1 MSMNPQNLSQ
11 EVLSF
16 LDERHLSS
24 LTLLRPDGSPHVT
37 AVGFTWDQDSQLVR
51 VITWAGSMK
60 SKILEQQPNS
70 RAVVCQIDGGR
81 WLSLEGTAV
90 VTSDEA
96 RCKEGTDVTPTVT
109 ASPKTAKT
117 ALSSKF
123 QLTRSSDTPN
133 KTMER
138 GENFQTTLFAA
149 LVAQDIG
156 QRAGMHNG
164 QTLG

>member
-16 LDERHLSS
+16 LDERHLAS

-90 VTSDEA
+90 VSSDEA
-96 RCKEGTDVTPTVT
+96 RCKEGTERYANRYRIPQDRQDRTVIEI
-109 ASPKTAKT
+109 SVD
-117 ALSSKF
+117 
-123 QLTRSSDTPN
+123 Q
-133 KTMER
+133 
-138 GENFQTTLFAA
+138 
-149 LVAQDIG
+149 I
-156 QRAGMHNG
+156 
-164 QTLG
+164 LGYA

>member
-16 LDERHLSS
+16 LDERHLAS

-96 RCKEGTDVTPTVT
+96 RCKEGTERYANRYRIPQDRQDRTVIEI
-109 ASPKTAKT
+109 SVD
-117 ALSSKF
+117 
-123 QLTRSSDTPN
+123 Q
-133 KTMER
+133 
-138 GENFQTTLFAA
+138 
-149 LVAQDIG
+149 I
-156 QRAGMHNG
+156 
-164 QTLG
+164 LGYA

>member
-1 MSMNPQNLSQ
+1 MNPQNLSQ

-16 LDERHLSS
+16 LDERHLAS

-96 RCKEGTDVTPTVT
+96 RCKEGTERYANRYRIPQDRQDRTVIEI
-109 ASPKTAKT
+109 SVDQI
-117 ALSSKF
+117 L
-123 QLTRSSDTPN
+123 
-133 KTMER
+133 
-138 GENFQTTLFAA
+138 GY
-149 LVAQDIG
+149 AQ
-156 QRAGMHNG
+156 
-164 QTLG
+164 

>member
-16 LDERHLSS
+16 LDERHLAS

-60 SKILEQQPNS
+60 SKILEQKPNS

-96 RCKEGTDVTPTVT
+96 RCKEGTERYASRYRIPQDRQDRTVIEI
-109 ASPKTAKT
+109 SVD
-117 ALSSKF
+117 
-123 QLTRSSDTPN
+123 Q
-133 KTMER
+133 
-138 GENFQTTLFAA
+138 
-149 LVAQDIG
+149 I
-156 QRAGMHNG
+156 
-164 QTLG
+164 LGYA

>member
-1 MSMNPQNLSQ
+1 MSMNPLNLSQ

-16 LDERHLSS
+16 LDERHLAS

-60 SKILEQQPNS
+60 SRILEQTPNS

-90 VTSDEA
+90 VSSDEA
-96 RCKEGTDVTPTVT
+96 RCKEGTERYANRYRIPQDRQDRTVIEI
-109 ASPKTAKT
+109 SVD
-117 ALSSKF
+117 
-123 QLTRSSDTPN
+123 Q
-133 KTMER
+133 
-138 GENFQTTLFAA
+138 
-149 LVAQDIG
+149 I
-156 QRAGMHNG
+156 
-164 QTLG
+164 LGYA

>member
-1 MSMNPQNLSQ
+1 MSMNPQNLIQ

-16 LDERHLSS
+16 LDERHLAS

-96 RCKEGTDVTPTVT
+96 RCKEGTERYANRYRIPQDRQDRTVIEI
-109 ASPKTAKT
+109 SVD
-117 ALSSKF
+117 
-123 QLTRSSDTPN
+123 Q
-133 KTMER
+133 
-138 GENFQTTLFAA
+138 
-149 LVAQDIG
+149 I
-156 QRAGMHNG
+156 
-164 QTLG
+164 LGYA